1 MEIEKMKKNI
11 DKIFSVLGKISFEL
25 ISLNSHFYWESIL
38 VIESE
43 YITK

>member
-1 MEIEKMKKNI
+1 MEMEKMKENI

-25 ISLNSHFYWESIL
+25 ISLNSHFYRESIL